1 MTNIIEALDIFNLGE
16 IDSAGKPASSP
27 EMMSM
32 LDNPVIIRNIVD
44 MKQAIDDGYI
54 DYALGKSIIKYGIIS
69 YAYGYCDIVNISDER
84 FVQLSII
91 ESWYNTQNIPD
102 GFHSLISDIRH
113 DTLDMLIHLSNKP
126 FVRKYIDTYLTSEG
140 KSRILHDMLAIVRN
154 VESASDEVPFSDEYM
169 EKLIHYRKHIQ
180 HEHNLHAKTYMKEYR
195 QFQSSMSGLL
205 DTLLHIDH
213 QHIHNMNAY
222 HIRFWMLSTVVD
234 EAMPALK
241 ALAYDDDCHPEDIT
255 IDDIRAMKSFFDTMN
270 REHEFSKHIVH
281 DMRKDTELVNKVNIN
296 LWIYVFIDAYM
307 SHDISAN
314 MMHCAF
320 KCAELSAFTREN
332 MSLNDCLNASATS
345 IRIMTTFRP
354 PIDVD
359 DRILLHAVTMPLDF
373 AIEEAKIS
381 ILS

>member
-1 MTNIIEALDIFNLGE
+1 
-16 IDSAGKPASSP
+16 
-27 EMMSM
+27 
-32 LDNPVIIRNIVD
+32 
-44 MKQAIDDGYI
+44 
-54 DYALGKSIIKYGIIS
+54 
-69 YAYGYCDIVNISDER
+69 
-84 FVQLSII
+84 
-91 ESWYNTQNIPD
+91 
-102 GFHSLISDIRH
+102 
-113 DTLDMLIHLSNKP
+113 MLIHLSNKP